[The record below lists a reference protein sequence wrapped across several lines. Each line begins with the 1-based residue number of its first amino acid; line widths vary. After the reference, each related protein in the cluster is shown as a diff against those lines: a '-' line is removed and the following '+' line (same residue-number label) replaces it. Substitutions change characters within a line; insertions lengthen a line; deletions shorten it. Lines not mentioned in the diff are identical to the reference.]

1 MEGQFGDQ
9 TSKRNLPVMNI
20 QPRDIDA
27 LIELFES
34 SDWDELHLKTK
45 ELELYLSTD
54 PAARSSGAGVVHPPA
69 STAAPEHASPAVAI
83 ERRGASTVS
92 VPTHWVAVKAPN
104 LGTFYRA
111 AKPGA
116 APFVEVGQEVEP
128 ETELCLIEV
137 MKLFTTLKA
146 GVRGVV
152 REVCVQDAAMVE
164 FGDTLFYIEPA

>member
-1 MEGQFGDQ
+1 
-9 TSKRNLPVMNI
+9 MNI
-20 QPRDIDA
+20 QSRDIDS

-34 SDWDELHLKTK
+34 SDWDELHLKTH
-45 ELELYLSTD
+45 ELELFLSTD
-54 PAARSSGAGVVHPPA
+54 PAARSAGAGVFHPPPP
-69 STAAPEHASPAVAI
+69 TAAPALAPERAPPSDAT
-83 ERRGASTVS
+83 ERRGSSTIS
-92 VPTHWVAVKAPN
+92 VPAHWVAVKAPN

-146 GVRGVV
+146 GVCGVV